1 MRKIQAAFYT
11 FEEMEHLLERCC
23 FTSGEDFDIEVI
35 DHYYWQ
41 INYYPDDAP
50 DDSCFTLSDFDTLP
64 VLSKVVGFRLV
75 NTHVSRDG
83 IWLEGEEMLPKRKK
97 R

>member
-1 MRKIQAAFYT
+1 MKKIQAAFYT
-11 FEEMEHLLERCC
+11 FEEMEQLLERCR
-23 FTSGEDFDIEVI
+23 FTNGEDFDIEVI
-35 DHYYWQ
+35 DHYYWR

-50 DDSCFTLSDFDTLP
+50 DDSCFTLSDFEALP

>member
-35 DHYYWQ
+35 DHYYTVERCV
-41 INYYPDDAP
+41 PDDAP
-50 DDSCFTLSDFDTLP
+50 DDSCFTLSDFDALP

>member
-23 FTSGEDFDIEVI
+23 FTRGEDFDIEVI

-50 DDSCFTLSDFDTLP
+50 DDSCFTLSDFDACQC
-64 VLSKVVGFRLV
+64 F
-75 NTHVSRDG
+75 
-83 IWLEGEEMLPKRKK
+83 PK
-97 R
+97 